1 MGYRVESLSWQIAGA
16 AMSVRVSSEQVGLVH
31 QRAIS
36 ADARALLLT
45 EVDFKWLMAGQGWWV
60 NAQRFHADPRYAAD
74 LLRLGL
80 ISPCATLRAC
90 ALTLQGHTVD
100 LDVGD
105 LA

>member
-1 MGYRVESLSWQIAGA
+1 
-16 AMSVRVSSEQVGLVH
+16 MSMQVSSEQGRLVP
-31 QRAIS
+31 QRAIG

-90 ALTLQGHTVD
+90 ALALQARTVG

>member
-1 MGYRVESLSWQIAGA
+1 
-16 AMSVRVSSEQVGLVH
+16 MSVRVSSEQVGLVP

-90 ALTLQGHTVD
+90 ALTLQAHTVG